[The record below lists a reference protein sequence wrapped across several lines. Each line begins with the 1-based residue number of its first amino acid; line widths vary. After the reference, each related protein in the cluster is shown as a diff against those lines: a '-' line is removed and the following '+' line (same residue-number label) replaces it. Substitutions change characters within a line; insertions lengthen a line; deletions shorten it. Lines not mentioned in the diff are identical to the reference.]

1 MVCLFHTT
9 IIINRKNWRI
19 TIKLHFE
26 NLSIFFLKS
35 ERTYMLGT
43 PLPLF
48 AFARF
53 SMTSPPQRTHFLNNP
68 YKSIVHSSMHHFA
81 DDTNILLTDKSLK
94 KINKFVNHDLKHLCQ
109 WMRSN
114 KLSLNGRKT
123 EIIFFKNKKQ
133 TITKTC

>member
-1 MVCLFHTT
+1 
-9 IIINRKNWRI
+9 
-19 TIKLHFE
+19 
-26 NLSIFFLKS
+26 
-35 ERTYMLGT
+35 
-43 PLPLF
+43 
-48 AFARF
+48 
-53 SMTSPPQRTHFLNNP
+53 
-68 YKSIVHSSMHHFA
+68 MHHFA

-114 KLSLNGRKT
+114 KLSLNGRKI